1 MSGEELF
8 NQSNK
13 FLLTAMTWYLS
24 FRITEGWARGDI
36 LVAHDFMK
44 APQCEFVPHGLKR
57 RFRWYVGGE
66 Q

>member
-1 MSGEELF
+1 
-8 NQSNK
+8 
-13 FLLTAMTWYLS
+13 MTWYLS

-36 LVAHDFMK
+36 LLAHDFMK